1 MGEKIES
8 DLVRVG
14 VTRFPTT
21 FPTLQR
27 LHNLKEKLINMYTP
41 EEWLNLKT
49 SKEVKEKIPTS
60 ILLQV
65 LLWKDVI
72 YALKVL
78 GLL

>member
-41 EEWLNLKT
+41 EEWLNLKA
-49 SKEVKEKIPTS
+49 SKEVKEKIQHQFYFKS
-60 ILLQV
+60 YCGKMLYMLL
-65 LLWKDVI
+65 K
-72 YALKVL
+72 Y
-78 GLL
+78 